1 MSHSCNEE
9 SCLERVDLDFV
20 RIAMTTPT
28 GAMTV
33 EVLLC
38 PFHIAT
44 MELQNKGSYLFVR
57 PRGRADM

>member
-1 MSHSCNEE
+1 MAHSCNEE
-9 SCLERVDLDFV
+9 HCTEAPRDYV

-38 PFHIAT
+38 DLHIAT
-44 MELQNKGSYLFVR
+44 MEMQNKGTYLFIR
-57 PRGRADM
+57 PRHRADM